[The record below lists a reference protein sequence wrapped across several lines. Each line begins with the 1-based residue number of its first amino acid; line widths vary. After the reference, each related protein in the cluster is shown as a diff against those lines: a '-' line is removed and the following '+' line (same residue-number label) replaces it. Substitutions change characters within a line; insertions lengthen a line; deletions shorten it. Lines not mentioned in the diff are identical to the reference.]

1 MGNRKKYARLID
13 YAVSYTHLY
22 VVTEYVDLVARE
34 YGIQEEDKAI
44 IIKYYKC
51 ELIGQILDWMKD
63 GMRYDIVKQFHRIC
77 SLFEGS
83 TQIAFQRLSLIH
95 ILWMRAEC
103 GRLCPLTARWTRMET
118 SFLAFGTAGRWFL
131 I

>member
-1 MGNRKKYARLID
+1 MFEYENYYKVYNARAAEDYFDLSLI
-13 YAVSYTHLY
+13 HIL
-22 VVTEYVDLVARE
+22 DLVARE

-83 TQIAFQRLSLIH
+83 TQIAFQRS
-95 ILWMRAEC
+95 
-103 GRLCPLTARWTRMET
+103 
-118 SFLAFGTAGRWFL
+118 AGQADFFP
-131 I
+131 